1 MEVNKIEEK
10 QCSKCKKLLPL
21 TEFYSRGNGKYR
33 SECKECHKNYV
44 KDKYQERKQKVNEI
58 KSQCECQKCGETRT
72 YVLDFHHIDPSIK
85 DMSIAR
91 MTSNNNHMDKIEEE
105 IAKCI
110 VLCANC
116 HREFHFLQEKD
127 GITIEDYLS

>member
-1 MEVNKIEEK
+1 
-10 QCSKCKKLLPL
+10 
-21 TEFYSRGNGKYR
+21 
-33 SECKECHKNYV
+33 
-44 KDKYQERKQKVNEI
+44 
-58 KSQCECQKCGETRT
+58 
-72 YVLDFHHIDPSIK
+72 
-85 DMSIAR
+85 MSIAR